1 MSDLNLDGLR
11 ELGEVLRKAFDEND
25 KALAEI
31 ADKCDNETKLAVT
44 AWVFKNIVEHAQEG
58 GSYRTLIYDRLGFG
72 PEAYAPLYSAGGM
85 IISNEFDTSQMN
97 EIKKVVK
104 ENKIEAMKEVLV
116 LCDEPGCFDET
127 SCGWPTEDGGYRRT
141 CGTHYH
147 GRLKNGSVAST
158 E

>member
-1 MSDLNLDGLR
+1 MSDIEKLLEGFK
-11 ELGEVLRKAFDEND
+11 EIG
-25 KALAEI
+25 KALKDYDKELEQI

-44 AWVFKNIVEHAQEG
+44 AWVFKNIVEHAMEG

-72 PEAYAPLYSAGGM
+72 PEAYSPLYSAGGM
-85 IISNEFDTSQMN
+85 TISNEFDINQMN
-97 EIKKVVK
+97 EIKRFVR
-104 ENKIEAMKEVLV
+104 EHKIEAMKEVLI

-147 GRLKNGSVAST
+147 GRLDKKGSVVST